1 MNVVTST
8 ALHISKLTGRRA
20 ASMLVLA
27 ALAFW
32 GCTRHEQPF
41 APTCLAGAL
50 GQPGLDSALA
60 VHRRHTMELMAIP
73 GVVGTAVGVSADCRA
88 VITVFTNEAGVAGLP
103 DILEGIPVEVKVTG
117 EIVAQ
122 SS

>member
-1 MNVVTST
+1 
-8 ALHISKLTGRRA
+8 LHISKLTGRRA

-88 VITVFTNEAGVAGLP
+88 VITVFTTVFTKEAGVAGLP